1 MTSLLAVVLALG
13 GIAGYFVAATR
24 FALWQRVPWAFM
36 AVTVSG
42 ALLGA
47 MAFASFPGV
56 VRGVAALVCA
66 ATLAFSLWFFLGYSQ
81 FGPREERPRVGD
93 PFPDFALPDSTGA
106 LYRLSDRRGRRILI
120 LFYRGDW

>member
-1 MTSLLAVVLALG
+1 MTSLVAVVLALG
-13 GIAGYFVAATR
+13 GIAAYFVAATR

-36 AVTVSG
+36 AVTAAG

-47 MAFASFPGV
+47 KAFVSSPCVATGV
-56 VRGVAALVCA
+56 GALVGV
-66 ATLAFSLWFFLGYSQ
+66 ATLAFSLWLFLSYSQ